1 MHQEREASL
10 LPCRERQRCSVL
22 SRLGAV
28 GALQP
33 RTSHSAAHPHP
44 RAHSQTHPG
53 VPRRHT
59 LWRPGVR
66 QCTWLPP
73 PPPCTPPSTSCLL
86 CVLTA
91 SPPYTLLM
99 AQASWGALVGVQVT
113 QVATVGTL
121 RRPCLPRP
129 APPGRDHRALKPTA
143 ASAGP
148 DLPRPTAG
156 HKGFLVETL
165 LALSVREGP
174 GQLAPLRPA
183 PGLVVE

>member
-1 MHQEREASL
+1 MHLAPPASSMHTSVHQ
-10 LPCRERQRCSVL
+10 LP
-22 SRLGAV
+22 
-28 GALQP
+28 AL
-33 RTSHSAAHPHP
+33 RPHG
-44 RAHSQTHPG
+44 Q
-53 VPRRHT
+53 
-59 LWRPGVR
+59 
-66 QCTWLPP
+66 
-73 PPPCTPPSTSCLL
+73 
-86 CVLTA
+86 
-91 SPPYTLLM
+91 SPI

-143 ASAGP
+143 ALAGP

-183 PGLVVE
+183 PGLVME